1 MSTLRTALWPC
12 GTRIFLPRIADK
24 HRCHAGCFYQKTQIA
39 RVRTDGSFHGFFTL
53 APLPTAWFLMQRI
66 DTDFFACGEWVIMLN
81 VACEML
87 SGHAGCFVKK
97 TPISP
102 MRTDG
107 SFHGFFT
114 LAPLPTAWFLMRRRR
129 NGSTRN
135 FSQAESCVGECH
147 TMGLLGMRK
156 ICGNARDLWAT
167 TKRAMC

>member
-1 MSTLRTALWPC
+1 MWNVGCAMLGVEC
-12 GTRIFLPRIADK
+12 G
-24 HRCHAGCFYQKTQIA
+24 
-39 RVRTDGSFHGFFTL
+39 
-53 APLPTAWFLMQRI
+53 
-66 DTDFFACGEWVIMLN
+66 MLN
-81 VACEML
+81 VECGMWHVACEML

-156 ICGNARDLWAT
+156 ICGNPRDLWAT

>member
-1 MSTLRTALWPC
+1 MLRMWNVGVLDVGVLDVECWVCNVGCWVWNVGCWMWSVGCEMMDVECGIGNGAC
-12 GTRIFLPRIADK
+12 GTGMFS
-24 HRCHAGCFYQKTQIA
+24 H
-39 RVRTDGSFHGFFTL
+39 GSQLDTETMRAAF
-53 APLPTAWFLMQRI
+53 I
-66 DTDFFACGEWVIMLN
+66 KNTDF
-81 VACEML
+81 
-87 SGHAGCFVKK
+87 
-97 TPISP
+97 P

-156 ICGNARDLWAT
+156 IWKSARSVGDN
-167 TKRAMC
+167 

>member
-1 MSTLRTALWPC
+1 
-12 GTRIFLPRIADK
+12 
-24 HRCHAGCFYQKTQIA
+24 
-39 RVRTDGSFHGFFTL
+39 
-53 APLPTAWFLMQRI
+53 
-66 DTDFFACGEWVIMLN
+66 MLN

-87 SGHAGCFVKK
+87 SGRAGCFFQKHGF
-97 TPISP
+97 P

-129 NGSTRN
+129 NGSTRI

-156 ICGNARDLWAT
+156 ICGNLRDLWAT
-167 TKRAMC
+167 TKRTMR

>member
-1 MSTLRTALWPC
+1 
-12 GTRIFLPRIADK
+12 
-24 HRCHAGCFYQKTQIA
+24 
-39 RVRTDGSFHGFFTL
+39 
-53 APLPTAWFLMQRI
+53 
-66 DTDFFACGEWVIMLN
+66 MLN

-107 SFHGFFT
+107 SFHGSFT

-129 NGSTRN
+129 NGSTRI

-156 ICGNARDLWAT
+156 IWKSARSVGDN
-167 TKRAMC
+167 